1 MQTGCH
7 EWCRPDGMKSM
18 IRPAVRSDAAALLEI
33 YAPYVVG
40 SSFTFEL
47 EAPSVAEF
55 GDRIEQISA
64 KTAWLV
70 CERGGMLAGYA
81 YASEHRSR
89 KAYQWSVEV
98 SVYVREAFRNQGVAR
113 ELYGI
118 LFERLRQLGYF
129 NAYAGITL
137 PNGPSVA
144 LHESLAFESIGVY
157 RSIGYKL
164 GAWHDVGWWQLQ
176 LQPYVENPPQPNL
189 PTLG

>member
-1 MQTGCH
+1 
-7 EWCRPDGMKSM
+7 MKST
-18 IRPAVRSDAAALLEI
+18 IRPAVRSDAAALLAI

-40 SSFTFEL
+40 SAFTFEL

-55 GDRIEQISA
+55 SDRIEQVSA
-64 KTAWLV
+64 KTPWLV
-70 CERGGMLAGYA
+70 CEREGMVAGYA

-98 SVYVREAFRNQGVAR
+98 SVYVREVFRKQGVAR

-118 LFERLRQLGYF
+118 LFARLQELGYF
-129 NAYAGITL
+129 NAYAGISL
-137 PNGPSVA
+137 PNGPSIA
-144 LHESLAFESIGVY
+144 LHESLAFEAIGVY

-176 LQPYVENPPQPNL
+176 LQPYIENPPQPKL
-189 PTLG
+189 PEHLASAL